1 MSDEPNEPRFLW
13 LRRNQ
18 TRLLYWLHRLPTA
31 LEVIFL
37 VVAIRLF
44 ETTPIGK
51 SLIGFL
57 QIHSFLDIVESVSVL
72 VAVFIYFKE
81 GPERQKRSRYEAWKV
96 IDAAHGRRNSY
107 ARIQAL
113 QDLNEDGI
121 SLRGLDAPK
130 ADLREINLRKANL
143 LGANLQRA
151 DLLEANFQRSDLRAA
166 NLQRADLQ
174 RANLQKADL
183 RATNLVEANMLGADL
198 QGANLKAADLRGAK
212 LRAANFKAANLIG
225 TNLDGTDL
233 RIAENLTVEQVQM
246 ARNWSAALYDDAFS
260 IQLGLIT
267 PSEPLPEALSDSLE
281 EVTTEE
287 VTEIFEP
294 E

>member
-1 MSDEPNEPRFLW
+1 M
-13 LRRNQ
+13 
-18 TRLLYWLHRLPTA
+18 RLFYWLYRLPTA

-37 VVAIRLF
+37 VMVIRLF
-44 ETTPIGK
+44 EITPFGK
-51 SLIGFL
+51 TLINFL
-57 QIHSFLDIVESVSVL
+57 QIHSFLEIVDSVSVL

-81 GPERQKRSRYEAWKV
+81 GPDRQKRSRYEAWKV

-151 DLLEANFQRSDLRAA
+151 DLLEANLQRADLRAA
-166 NLQRADLQ
+166 NLQRAELQ
-174 RANLQKADL
+174 RVNLQKADL
-183 RATNLVEANMLGADL
+183 RAANLVEANMLGADL
-198 QGANLKAADLRGAK
+198 QGANFKAADLRGAK

-225 TNLDGTDL
+225 ANLDGTDL
-233 RIAENLTVEQVQM
+233 RIAENLTVEQVQV
-246 ARNWSAALYDDAFS
+246 ARNWAIALYDDAFS
-260 IQLGLIT
+260 IQLGLHAE
-267 PSEPLPEALSDSLE
+267 SEMVME
-281 EVTTEE
+281 ET
-287 VTEIFEP
+287 TEIFEP

>member
-1 MSDEPNEPRFLW
+1 MRAVTVSDESGESRFLW
-13 LRRNQ
+13 LRRSQ
-18 TRLLYWLHRLPTA
+18 IRIIYWLHRLPTA

-44 ETTPIGK
+44 ENLPIGK
-51 SLIGFL
+51 TLINFL

-81 GPERQKRSRYEAWKV
+81 GPERQKRSHYEAWKV

-151 DLLEANFQRSDLRAA
+151 DLLEANLQRADLRAA
-166 NLQRADLQ
+166 NLQRAELQ
-174 RANLQKADL
+174 RANLQRADL
-183 RATNLVEANMLGADL
+183 RATNLAEANMLGADL

-212 LRAANFKAANLIG
+212 LRAANFKSANLLG
-225 TNLDGTDL
+225 ANLEGTDL
-233 RIAENLTVEQVQM
+233 RIAENLTVEQVQT
-246 ARNWSAALYDDAFS
+246 ARNWPTALYDDAFS
-260 IQLGLIT
+260 VQLGL
-267 PSEPLPEALSDSLE
+267 LDVSDLHVEQS
-281 EVTTEE
+281 
-287 VTEIFEP
+287 TEIFDP
-294 E
+294 GGDSTTN